1 MTLFAGLTYR
11 KTPQMFLG
19 RGKVRGATRV
29 SNLSGKY
36 QTDAVSDVICTLK
49 TIAAF
54 PFP

>member
-29 SNLSGKY
+29 SNFSGQY
-36 QTDAVSDVICTLK
+36 QTDAVSDVICMPE
-49 TIAAF
+49 TIATF
-54 PFP
+54 PFS

>member
-49 TIAAF
+49 TIATF